1 MDNQN
6 RRKRVK
12 ITISGRVQGV
22 SFRAWTKRTA
32 ESMELTGWVR
42 NLHNGDVEAVF
53 EGPEDK
59 VREMVEWCRKG
70 PRLADVTGIQISE
83 EAWRGEFRNFSIR
96 F

>member
-1 MDNQN
+1 
-6 RRKRVK
+6 
-12 ITISGRVQGV
+12 
-22 SFRAWTKRTA
+22 
-32 ESMELTGWVR
+32 MELTGWVR